1 MSRVGLGEKH
11 DSRRRQVQPVDEE
24 HPGSGNLL
32 ARQKESFDRGG
43 TALVRPGRGRQG
55 HARGLVQGQEFV
67 VLEEGRHR
75 RSRIARR
82 DRRKQL
88 IACARTVNAML
99 DQMGIMQQVRKS
111 DLRHGDQL
119 LVATENSVYSMCV
132 HEDSTFSVS
141 GGWFDSQG
149 LSPVRLSVAGCT
161 WGGSAIKQ
169 DIVAACGLR
178 MEFGNRVVTTR
189 IREVRVFRGNGLDRP
204 RFSRVDADALFRACY
219 GSGTAGA

>member
-1 MSRVGLGEKH
+1 V
-11 DSRRRQVQPVDEE
+11 
-24 HPGSGNLL
+24 
-32 ARQKESFDRGG
+32 
-43 TALVRPGRGRQG
+43 
-55 HARGLVQGQEFV
+55 
-67 VLEEGRHR
+67 
-75 RSRIARR
+75 
-82 DRRKQL
+82 

-99 DQMGIMQQVRKS
+99 DQMGVIQQVRKS

-119 LVATENSVYSMCV
+119 LIATENSVYSMCV
-132 HEDSTFSVS
+132 HEDATFSVS

-149 LSPVRLSVAGCT
+149 LSPVRLSIAGCT

-204 RFSRVDADALFRACY
+204 RFSRVDRRELHQACY
-219 GSGTAGA
+219 GTDSSAG

>member
-1 MSRVGLGEKH
+1 
-11 DSRRRQVQPVDEE
+11 
-24 HPGSGNLL
+24 
-32 ARQKESFDRGG
+32 
-43 TALVRPGRGRQG
+43 
-55 HARGLVQGQEFV
+55 
-67 VLEEGRHR
+67 
-75 RSRIARR
+75 
-82 DRRKQL
+82 L

-99 DQMGIMQQVRKS
+99 DQMGVIQQVRKA

-204 RFSRVDADALFRACY
+204 RFSRADHRALHQACY
-219 GSGTAGA
+219 GTDSSAG